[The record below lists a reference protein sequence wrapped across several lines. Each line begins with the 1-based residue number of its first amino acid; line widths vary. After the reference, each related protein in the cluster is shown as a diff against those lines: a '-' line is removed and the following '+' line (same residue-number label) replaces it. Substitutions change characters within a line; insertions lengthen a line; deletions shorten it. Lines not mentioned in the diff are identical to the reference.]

1 MSLRALV
8 LLLFTLLV
16 SFRADA
22 AEFKIATVDFS
33 RAINEIEEGKQ
44 AQARLDRMLQGKRA
58 EIEQLEA
65 DIRALGQ
72 EYETK
77 APLLTDAAKA
87 EYEKKLYD
95 MQMRYQQLYAQADM
109 DMQTAYASA
118 MESLL
123 AGLKVVAEEIGKER
137 GLDLVLEVS
146 SGAVLYSKNGT
157 DITDEVIRRYNT
169 KHPVGGATT
178 APKK

>member
-1 MSLRALV
+1 MSLRV
-8 LLLFTLLV
+8 LLLMAFALFASL
-16 SFRADA
+16 RAEA

-33 RAINEIEEGKQ
+33 RAINEIEDGKA

-58 EIEQLEA
+58 EIEQLET
-65 DIRALGQ
+65 DIKALENEYITKQALLTEAAKQ
-72 EYETK
+72 EYEK
-77 APLLTDAAKA
+77 RL
-87 EYEKKLYD
+87 YE

-123 AGLKVVAEEIGKER
+123 AGLKATAEEIGKER

-146 SGAVLYSKNGT
+146 SGAVLYSKSGT
-157 DITDEVIRRYNT
+157 DITDEVIKRYNAS
-169 KHPVGGATT
+169 HSGA